1 MVKTTSI
8 VLLHTFMSY
17 YTIALEDINFLTQ
30 LPEETDLITFRFNE
44 ILILSYFCLQVP
56 NYICSNK

>member
-17 YTIALEDINFLTQ
+17 YTIVLEDINFLTQ

-44 ILILSYFCLQVP
+44 ILILNYFCLQIS